1 MFSNRY
7 KSIQQATLTSKFNS
21 TEVLLKEHEFKDEK
35 SVGPAK
41 DGATNISMDNLKY
54 AYLQL
59 VKTSKKKKEKEAKA
73 KLKAKLNG
81 AEKGTIGFKAPLGG
95 DTAAPPRSSTALE
108 NKSRAKTA
116 VGKDGG
122 KQIKRRVSNS
132 NSNSD
137 IAADLSSGDSKGKND
152 SLDNVLNALVT
163 RMDYVPAVP
172 APAPAPAPANSVT
185 APTVSDLSMC
195 ISLVRQCQVDVNTAT
210 DDDTLETAEMCLE
223 VAKLELNCL
232 RQEIKAASSARVPG
246 R

>member
-1 MFSNRY
+1 M
-7 KSIQQATLTSKFNS
+7 
-21 TEVLLKEHEFKDEK
+21 KEHEFKDEK
-35 SVGPAK
+35 SARPAK
-41 DGATNISMDNLKY
+41 DGATNILMDNLKY

-59 VKTSKKKKEKEAKA
+59 VNTSTKKKEKEAKA
-73 KLKAKLNG
+73 KLNG
-81 AEKGTIGFKAPLGG
+81 AEKTMIGFKAPLGA

-116 VGKDGG
+116 VGIDGG

-172 APAPAPAPANSVT
+172 APIPAAPTPAPANSVT
-185 APTVSDLSMC
+185 APTVSDLSIC

-210 DDDTLETAEMCLE
+210 DDDTLETAEMCLK
-223 VAKLELNCL
+223 VAKLELNRL

-246 R
+246 C

>member
-1 MFSNRY
+1 M
-7 KSIQQATLTSKFNS
+7 
-21 TEVLLKEHEFKDEK
+21 KEHEFKDEK

-59 VKTSKKKKEKEAKA
+59 VKTSKKKKEKEAKL

-81 AEKGTIGFKAPLGG
+81 AEKTTIGFKAPLGA

-108 NKSRAKTA
+108 NKSRAKTS
-116 VGKDGG
+116 VGPDGG

-132 NSNSD
+132 NSNPD
-137 IAADLSSGDSKGKND
+137 IAADLSSGDSQGKND

-163 RMDYVPAVP
+163 RMNYVPAAPAPIPAVP
-172 APAPAPAPANSVT
+172 APANFVT

-195 ISLVRQCQVDVNTAT
+195 ITLVRQCQEDAQCALFYGLPIITRIAVCIV
-210 DDDTLETAEMCLE
+210 
-223 VAKLELNCL
+223 
-232 RQEIKAASSARVPG
+232 Q
-246 R
+246 